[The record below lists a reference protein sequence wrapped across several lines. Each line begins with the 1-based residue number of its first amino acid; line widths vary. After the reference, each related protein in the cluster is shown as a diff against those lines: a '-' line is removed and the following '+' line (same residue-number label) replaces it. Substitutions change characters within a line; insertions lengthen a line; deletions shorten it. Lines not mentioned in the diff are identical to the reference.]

1 MFHSYYRPAHLPV
14 KTKLCRPKVG
24 GAEQINL
31 DYCYQYL
38 CGHTMKTKF
47 DAQTYDCAKLCR
59 RGGASEPLKLAGS
72 LQGTLGL
79 LLPLQTQQFKT
90 YVISVRFAPQFLEGR
105 GRSKPL
111 PYDISISFQFQ
122 TPIYLSLFKVFW
134 SAEPFSQKRFCIV
147 SLKPEFKTTKGLQL
161 QSLCDL
167 FNFRRSCA

>member
-1 MFHSYYRPAHLPV
+1 MPFIGPPICTR
-14 KTKLCRPKVG
+14 T
-24 GAEQINL
+24 E
-31 DYCYQYL
+31 
-38 CGHTMKTKF
+38 MKF
-47 DAQTYDCAKLCR
+47 RAQTNGCEKRCR

-122 TPIYLSLFKVFW
+122 TPIWRGVIYSSYVNYVKTALKNHIDVVFSSKW
-134 SAEPFSQKRFCIV
+134 WYN
-147 SLKPEFKTTKGLQL
+147 TTIY
-161 QSLCDL
+161 
-167 FNFRRSCA
+167 

>member
-1 MFHSYYRPAHLPV
+1 MITVGADALHRPAHLH
-14 KTKLCRPKVG
+14 
-24 GAEQINL
+24 A
-31 DYCYQYL
+31 
-38 CGHTMKTKF
+38 MKTKF

-122 TPIYLSLFKVFW
+122 TPIYHSVYLILPFLKFFGVQNLF
-134 SAEPFSQKRFCIV
+134 
-147 SLKPEFKTTKGLQL
+147 FKKG
-161 QSLCDL
+161 
-167 FNFRRSCA
+167 FA